1 MSNLQFISGG
11 KAEFRK
17 RILRLVSHFFTPRY
31 DPFLNYFLKNR
42 KYGLFL
48 FHYFT
53 EMPLVFLDCIG
64 MPEWFGW
71 MQSLF
76 KSKARPLHD
85 YELKLA
91 HEVFQHKIDFSKV
104 KIDDESRVGT
114 HGGKYAFVTYNYINC
129 IGTMSLPIV
138 IHELVHVVQFQQD
151 GSRYAI
157 RNLIAHLNTPT
168 YDYGGLRKI
177 REILDDP
184 ASVHS
189 LNYEQKA
196 DVFSDYCRLLLGQ
209 RPEWGNAQLSDAI
222 YYYKVIKLMLY

>member
-1 MSNLQFISGG
+1 MSTWQFKSEW
-11 KAEFRK
+11 KAEFSI
-17 RILRLVSHFFTPRY
+17 RILRLALHFFTPWY
-31 DPFLNYFLKNR
+31 DPFLNYFLKSR

-48 FHYFT
+48 FHYFA
-53 EMPLVFLDCIG
+53 EMPLVFLDCLG

-71 MQSLF
+71 MQALF
-76 KSKARPLHD
+76 KNKARPLHD

-91 HEVFQHKIDFSKV
+91 HEIFQQKIDFSKV
-104 KIDDESRVGT
+104 RIDDASRVGT

-129 IGTMSLPIV
+129 IGTMTLPIV
-138 IHELVHVVQFQQD
+138 IHELVHVVQFQQV

-157 RNLIAHLNTPT
+157 RNLIAHLKPLT

-177 REILDDP
+177 KEILDAP
-184 ASVHS
+184 ATLHS

-222 YYYKVIKLMLY
+222 YYYKVIKMMLY